1 MSLMVYIDIQ
11 MFTVDDVMSFFTD
24 TRYDYIFIMVYSYR
38 KSKKVN
44 NDDIIKIN
52 NYSQVL
58 KSCFINSII
67 LNHIGK
73 DYNDFIIYK
82 FIIDDIKYYKPKYL
96 YVISKFN
103 INVDKLLENSK
114 CNLERCYL
122 K

>member
-1 MSLMVYIDIQ
+1 MVYIDIQ
-11 MFTVDDVMSFFTD
+11 EYDVNDVVLFFNGKMEN
-24 TRYDYIFIMVYSYR
+24 YIFIMIYSYR
-38 KSKKVN
+38 NSKKVN

-73 DYNDFIIYK
+73 DYNDFLIYK